1 MVFNLFSHYLSPEL
15 SKWLSDLVFSPFTQL
30 TENSSLIMI
39 VSLPFGSLLLLTE
52 LRTKSSIQFSEP
64 FQPNQTACFFSF
76 QCLCSWFDLL
86 LQSPPIK
93 VLSVFCWHVFMVPV
107 KQMQFLLHSPK
118 KIFATCPY
126 CKSIPVFTFNSV
138 HSIVFI
144 KNHYIKQISQ

>member
-1 MVFNLFSHYLSPEL
+1 MAFRL
-15 SKWLSDLVFSPFTQL
+15 
-30 TENSSLIMI
+30 
-39 VSLPFGSLLLLTE
+39 GLLTFYTADRELFTNYDSITALWESSVQSSE